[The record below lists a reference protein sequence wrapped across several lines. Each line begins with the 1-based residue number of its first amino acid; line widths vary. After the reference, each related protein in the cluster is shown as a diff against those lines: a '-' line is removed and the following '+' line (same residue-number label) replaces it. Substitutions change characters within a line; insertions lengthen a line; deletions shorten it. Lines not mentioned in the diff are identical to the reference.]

1 MTVELKCNDCNK
13 KIGETPEIGQ
23 ARGTAG
29 LAVALLQLHLD
40 KTGHENF
47 SYTANATVL
56 DISLFTTDKGARGV
70 SVLSN
75 KRVKA

>member
-13 KIGETPEIGQ
+13 KIGETPEISS
-23 ARGTAG
+23 GTAG

-47 SYTANATVL
+47 SYTANATDL
-56 DISLFTTDKGARGV
+56 DIILFTTNKGARGV
-70 SVLSN
+70 SILSN